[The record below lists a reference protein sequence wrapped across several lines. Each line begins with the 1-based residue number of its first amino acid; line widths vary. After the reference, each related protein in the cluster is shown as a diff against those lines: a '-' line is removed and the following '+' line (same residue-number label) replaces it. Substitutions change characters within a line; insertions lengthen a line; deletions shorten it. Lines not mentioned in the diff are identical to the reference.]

1 MPLSKRFISL
11 GDLYVAYRKA
21 KVEAYYENT
30 HFQAL
35 AFTEY
40 EQNLHRNLTR
50 LYHRLLDAESSWAFD
65 LSFIGGHSYLPKSI
79 DCSAWDDGTDGHFRA
94 LDPISDWSRQF
105 EKSNK
110 RAVAS
115 LRLIIRPTVDFQ
127 VTSALWIIKVGHF
140 FDGRI
145 NSALSYGNRLRRS
158 HEEARTSGG
167 FGAFEK

>member
-40 EQNLHRNLTR
+40 EQHLHRNLTR
-50 LYHRLLDAESSWAFD
+50 LHQILLDAESSWASD
-65 LSFIGGHSYLPKSI
+65 LSFIGGYSYLPKSI
-79 DCSAWDDGTDGHFRA
+79 DCTAWDDGTEGHFRA
-94 LDPISDWSRQF
+94 LDPISDWSRRF
-105 EKSNK
+105 ERSNK

-115 LRLIIRPTVDFQ
+115 LKTHYSP
-127 VTSALWIIKVGHF
+127 
-140 FDGRI
+140 
-145 NSALSYGNRLRRS
+145 YC
-158 HEEARTSGG
+158 
-167 FGAFEK
+167 